1 MRAIGKDVEV
11 SGEVCEM
18 EIGGGDYAVG
28 SFDVKSD
35 EFGDAW
41 NYMCG
46 EWLPASGYQPADSAP
61 FERYGA
67 DCETQDGK
75 MSVDICVPVIPM

>member
-1 MRAIGKDVEV
+1 
-11 SGEVCEM
+11 M
-18 EIGGGDYAVG
+18 EIGGGNYAVG
-28 SFDVKSD
+28 SFEVKSD

-67 DCETQDGK
+67 NCETQDGK
-75 MSVDICVPVIPM
+75 MKVDICVPVIPMQ